1 MGKEPRKLS
10 LEEIR
15 LITSMSEQIG
25 IAVENIKLFENVRS
39 MTTELENSNK
49 ELREALEQ
57 QTATS
62 EILRVIASSLTNL
75 QPLLDTMA
83 SRGKLLNR
91 CWRKIQESK
100 SAECYRYGEP
110 VLNT

>member
-1 MGKEPRKLS
+1 VGKEPRKLS

-91 CWRKIQESK
+91 
-100 SAECYRYGEP
+100 
-110 VLNT
+110 